1 MLKVLSAPWLVPFL
15 LLFMR
20 ERDCYGQKLIQRI
33 ADLGS
38 LGAMPP
44 GTVYRALR
52 QMKKEGMVLSEP
64 DGLDCRLPRR
74 KYSITDSGEAHLELW
89 ANSLMEYQKEVD
101 LFFGAYSNGYVREA
115 RG

>member
-20 ERDCYGQKLIQRI
+20 ERDCYGQELIRRI
-33 ADLGS
+33 ADLDF

-52 QMKKEGMVLSEP
+52 QMKKEGMVLSER

-74 KYSITDSGEAHLELW
+74 KYSITDLGEAYLDSGRTPW
-89 ANSLMEYQKEVD
+89 WSIK
-101 LFFGAYSNGYVREA
+101 R
-115 RG
+115 RW